1 MKKLISYIKLKRINP
16 FLLLAAVILFIVS
29 LSTITYSWVEGA
41 ASVTINSGTSAAI
54 SVSDTN
60 KPIIIDTDSTET
72 IDLGSYIDH
81 NGNLFLSPAESG
93 DGDTIRIMTE
103 GSGGNP
109 VFRSANTNDIGNNY
123 IEFDFQAKVD
133 YETEFKFKDSRIIVD
148 GLGALKNPIC
158 LSFAVDNAAAG
169 EIFKAEDIT
178 DGKTAFTL
186 ISGTH
191 TVTARIWNQYSAETY
206 AALKGKAV
214 SFNLT
219 LTPVQNTINLT
230 FVDRTNDQ
238 NTLNSLTGKQLT
250 VTCDGTESEKI
261 AVSSTGNTTF
271 PKLPQN
277 KEITINAYSGSALI
291 SRWTLTTPKADTAS
305 YTAYGNLSA
314 SGGVGTFGEVVKLYF
329 YDRSYSGVYNSQ
341 SSVSFSDGSN
351 ATLMYKNPT
360 SAGEYSCYAPESN
373 LSNGAMLYFNAL
385 DSSGSSKYYTPANA
399 DEEQIS
405 AQTVSFTL
413 FGETEYIGDSGDI
426 RCYGQ
431 WGNVNSDLITFRD
444 RTQDRI
450 LTTDTNVTLKVACG
464 QTADEN
470 NSYLADYIDGE
481 WRMNVPKPS
490 DINNERLVFTASDGT
505 ATYIWDNSDT
515 ANRTKTNDEYVYSAT
530 AADSDSEGT
539 WQYRV
544 SVTIADSPHA
554 NTTASY
560 LSGKDVIMLNE
571 GNTAEVCEG
580 TQLMVKT
587 IAAAR
592 VFDSD
597 AIAYHAGEL
606 NGYRFVSFTASGD
619 TFIPSAEVYDDYT
632 NSYSQTITVGSS
644 DMTVETNT
652 AVQSY
657 YLGGSGLKN
666 ITQWSDSVQMT
677 YAPES
682 NSVSATVE
690 MTSSTAQIKIS
701 ENGFTSAYRDNEAY
715 SVTLNQP
722 TVNIAEVSTV
732 TSAALSGSGTD
743 VVLEIEGSPN
753 TEFTVNYALST
764 NTITVSGKAEEEPVG
779 RVVYFDNSATKW
791 TSVGA
796 YMWGG
801 VTNPDWNDTPTMT
814 LVDGTTDIYYIEID
828 NDSYTNIIFRNLDG
842 LGNENQTIDLVIPDI
857 DDENKLFTIT
867 GEVTDD
873 GNNKGKRT
881 GSWSKYPPSVGDTIS
896 LKVGIIY
903 YLYESNTPYSSWD
916 YELEYSG
923 GTTSGSVTLNQ
934 NHSPTNETAYQSV
947 GSSYWSG
954 VAQEFYI
961 YTAEIPSDSTSVTLR
976 ITNGST
982 THTFSP
988 SPNPVQYNRLY
999 GFEYGSS
1006 YRLYYENE

>member
-1 MKKLISYIKLKRINP
+1 MKKLILYIKLKRINP

-81 NGNLFLSPAESG
+81 NGNLFLSPAESD

-133 YETEFKFKDSRIIVD
+133 YETEFKFKDSSIIVD
-148 GLGALKNPIC
+148 GLGALENPIR

-341 SSVSFSDGSN
+341 SSVSFSDGSDT
-351 ATLMYKNPT
+351 TLMYKNPT

-373 LSNGAMLYFNAL
+373 LSNGATLYFNAL

-399 DEEQIS
+399 DEAQIS

-431 WGNVNSDLITFRD
+431 WGNVNSDLITFCD

-597 AIAYHAGEL
+597 AIDYHAGEL

-619 TFIPSAEVYDDYT
+619 TFIPSAEVYDGYT

-666 ITQWSDSVQMT
+666 ITQWSGSVQMT

-690 MTSSTAQIKIS
+690 MSSNTAQIKIS

-722 TVNIAEVSTV
+722 TVNIAEGSSGI
-732 TSAALSGSGTD
+732 TSASLSGTGNNN
-743 VVLEIEGSPN
+743 VVLSVQGSAN
-753 TEFTVNYALST
+753 TEFTVTYALST
-764 NTITVSGKAEEEPVG
+764 NTLIVSSEAGEQPTG
-779 RVVYFDNSATKW
+779 RVVYFDNSVTNW
-791 TSVGA
+791 TTVAAHMWNNYGDSTVWGNAIEMEHIGNNIYRLIITEDSYDYIIFRDKEYEGKQYQTGDLTINDGQIYVVTNAGNSDANPTGNWEPYTPGEETTGRRLYLKIGNYWSSVIGA
-796 YMWGG
+796 YLWNSNNQN
-801 VTNPDWNDTPTMT
+801 TDWDTPVSMY
-814 LVDGTTDIYYIEID
+814 LVSGTTDIYYLEYEE
-828 NDSYTNIIFRNLDG
+828 YTNYDNIIFRG
-842 LGNENQTIDLVIPDI
+842 RSGNSEYQTVDI
-857 DDENKLFTIT
+857 K
-867 GEVTDD
+867 
-873 GNNKGKRT
+873 
-881 GSWSKYPPSVGDTIS
+881 
-896 LKVGIIY
+896 
-903 YLYESNTPYSSWD
+903 
-916 YELEYSG
+916 
-923 GTTSGSVTLNQ
+923 
-934 NHSPTNETAYQSV
+934 
-947 GSSYWSG
+947 
-954 VAQEFYI
+954 
-961 YTAEIPSDSTSVTLR
+961 IPSASDNTDMFIL
-976 ITNGST
+976 GSRDNLGKYT
-982 THTFSP
+982 GNWAEFT
-988 SPNPVQYNRLY
+988 Q
-999 GFEYGSS
+999 
-1006 YRLYYENE
+1006 

>member
-81 NGNLFLSPAESG
+81 NGNLFLSPAESY

-133 YETEFKFKDSRIIVD
+133 YETEFKFKDSSIIVE
-148 GLGALKNPIC
+148 GLGALENPIC

-169 EIFKAEDIT
+169 KIFKAEDIT

-341 SSVSFSDGSN
+341 SSVSFSDGSDT
-351 ATLMYKNPT
+351 TLMYKNPT

-373 LSNGAMLYFNAL
+373 LSNGATLYFNAL

-399 DEEQIS
+399 DEAQIS

-571 GNTAEVCEG
+571 GDTAEVSEG
-580 TQLMVKT
+580 TELMVKI

-592 VFDSD
+592 VFGSD

-619 TFIPSAEVYDDYT
+619 TFIPSAEVYDGYT

-666 ITQWSDSVQMT
+666 ITQWSGSVQMT

-690 MTSSTAQIKIS
+690 MSSNTAQIKIS

-722 TVNIAEVSTV
+722 TVNIAEGSTI
-732 TSAALSGSGTD
+732 TSAALSGSGD
-743 VVLEIEGSPN
+743 NVVLTIEGSPN

-764 NTITVSGKAEEEPVG
+764 NTITVSGKAEEEPSG
-779 RVVYFDNSATKW
+779 RVVYFDNSVTKW

-801 VTNPDWNDTPTMT
+801 GANPDWNDTPTMT
-814 LVDGTTDIYYIEID
+814 LVDGTTDIYYIKIEND
-828 NDSYTNIIFRNLDG
+828 NYTNIIFRDLNGSGNQAQTEDLD
-842 LGNENQTIDLVIPDI
+842 IPNV
-857 DDENKLFTIT
+857 DDENKLFKIS
-867 GEVTDD
+867 GQSSS
-873 GNNKGKRT
+873 GKRT
-881 GSWSKYPPSVGDTIS
+881 GEWSKYPPEIGSAKRITVG
-896 LKVGIIY
+896 
-903 YLYESNTPYSSWD
+903 
-916 YELEYSG
+916 
-923 GTTSGSVTLNQ
+923 
-934 NHSPTNETAYQSV
+934 V
-947 GSSYWSG
+947 GSDVYGASPPSSNSYQLRYWGGADGSQDVDCINLSTVETRNG
-954 VAQEFYI
+954 KTYYMFS
-961 YTAEIPSDSTSVTLR
+961 AEIPNDATGFKFHIGDNWYPNGTGGDGNAKTQSKVYVDSANFVT
-976 ITNGST
+976 
-982 THTFSP
+982 
-988 SPNPVQYNRLY
+988 
-999 GFEYGSS
+999 
-1006 YRLYYENE
+1006 YE